1 MARVKDVYN
10 CLNREIPFETQE
22 EWDNSGLIIGN
33 MYSEVKTIAV
43 MLDATVENV
52 EKAIKNNVDLIIT
65 HHPIIFDPV
74 KSVLKDDPIYNL
86 IKQNISVISAH
97 TNWDKA
103 EKGVNG
109 VLAKVLE
116 LTDVKDLKTG
126 EGAGFVKYGT
136 LSAPEPE
143 SDFCKIVKEKLKA
156 PVIKYA
162 SAHEAIRRVA
172 VCGGSGGDFIDDV
185 AEIVDAYITSDIK
198 YHQFLHASEI
208 GLTLIDAGHF
218 STEDISMGP
227 LSLLLAQAFP
237 DVKVL
242 RLRSQD
248 PVSYK

>member
-43 MLDATVENV
+43 MLDATEENV

-65 HHPIIFDPV
+65 HHPIIFEPV

-116 LTDVKDLKTG
+116 LSDVKDLKTG
-126 EGAGFVKYGT
+126 EGAGFIKYGT
-136 LSAPEPE
+136 LAAPEPE
-143 SDFCKIVKEKLKA
+143 SDFCNIVKEKLKA